1 MRRKT
6 YLRKLRQA
14 KRYNIEPS
22 EWLNTS
28 KTKRK
33 LIMKKNQRIKQIVKE
48 NREQV
53 LWDISI
59 LYENE
64 LL

>member
-1 MRRKT
+1 
-6 YLRKLRQA
+6 
-14 KRYNIEPS
+14 
-22 EWLNTS
+22 
-28 KTKRK
+28 
-33 LIMKKNQRIKQIVKE
+33 MKKNQRIKQIVKE